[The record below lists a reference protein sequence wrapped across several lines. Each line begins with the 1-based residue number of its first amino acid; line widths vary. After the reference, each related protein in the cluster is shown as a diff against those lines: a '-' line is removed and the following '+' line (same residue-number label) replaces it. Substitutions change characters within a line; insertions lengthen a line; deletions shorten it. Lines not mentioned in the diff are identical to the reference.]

1 MNNPFANAAAIGELI
16 FAIILLW
23 WSSMRALRANRVKP
37 LFLFYLLS
45 FILVYHVGLTFDT
58 KGMTGQNLHLAT
70 IFVGSVAGII
80 LLGILTTENVLAK
93 KSRIKSLQ
101 INLIAVAILIETA
114 FITGFLAS
122 ISEDLFFLHILELV
136 ISLTTLI
143 FGISVAIHYYDL
155 LNKRLVFMTICFGII
170 SISGV
175 VMTAIFD
182 NTLGGFLNSIGS
194 SGVTVCLY
202 FLVITSII
210 LGRKLND
217 AKNN

>member
-1 MNNPFANAAAIGELI
+1 MNNPFANVAAIGELI

-23 WSSMRALRANRVKP
+23 WTSIGALRASRVRP

-45 FILVYHVGLTFDT
+45 FILVYHVGLTFNA

-70 IFVGSVAGII
+70 IFVGSVTDII

-93 KSRIKSLQ
+93 KSKIKSLQ

-114 FITGFLAS
+114 FITGFLAN
-122 ISEDLFFLHILELV
+122 ISEGLFFLHILELV
-136 ISLTTLI
+136 ISLTALI

-182 NTLGGFLNSIGS
+182 NTLGSFLNSVGS
-194 SGVTVCLY
+194 SGVIVSLY